1 MIAVVGSINMDLVVE
16 VARMPHPGETIAAEG
31 VSRYPGGKGAN
42 QAVAAARLGADVA
55 FFGKLGT
62 DSSGDSL
69 YRDLRENGV
78 TATHVERGSRS
89 SSGLAMIMVDRAGE
103 NAIVVDAGAN
113 ALVDCDYVDRHLQE
127 IAHADILLLQLEIP
141 LETIEYLLR
150 RLPPNRPVIILDPAP
165 AQALSE
171 HAISRVDILT
181 PNECELR
188 SLTDTSDVEAGAR
201 ELLARG
207 AKNIICT
214 LGSRGSVWFAGNE
227 KKLQKPYRV
236 APVDATAAGDAFN
249 GALAWALATRSPVTK
264 SLVTEPLAAAA
275 GVKRSLTKQALAE
288 SIVWAGAAGALATTR
303 KGAQPSL
310 PTRAQVEALIN
321 SENAPA

>member
-16 VARMPHPGETIAAEG
+16 VARMPHPGETIAARG

-69 YRDLRENGV
+69 YRDLQENGV
-78 TATHVERGSRS
+78 NATHVERESES
-89 SSGLAMIMVDRAGE
+89 SSGLAVIMVDHAGE

-113 ALVDCDYVDRHLQE
+113 ALVDCAYVDGHLQE
-127 IAHADILLLQLEIP
+127 IACADILLLQLEIP
-141 LETIEYLLR
+141 METVEYLLR

-165 AQALSE
+165 AQALSA
-171 HAISRVDILT
+171 HAMSRIDVLT

-188 SLTDTSDVEAGAR
+188 SLTGAGDVEARAQ

-207 AKNIICT
+207 VKNIICT
-214 LGSRGSVWFAGNE
+214 LGSKGSLWLAGNE

-236 APVDATAAGDAFN
+236 TPVDATAAGDAFN
-249 GALAWALATRSPVTK
+249 GALAR
-264 SLVTEPLAAAA
+264 SLVTESLAA
-275 GVKRSLTKQALAE
+275 GSEVKRLLTKRALAE
-288 SIVWAGAAGALATTR
+288 SIAWAGAAGALATTR

-321 SENAPA
+321 SGRSHA